1 MTEVY
6 NIRIGDLIWNQLD
19 DANIIGL
26 VYKMTPKYVY
36 YAVCA
41 RNKGNKD
48 GNHYIT
54 KDNKVRKDR
63 LYEAIR
69 TNHVG
74 ISYAQ
79 GTNRRRK
86 IKKNTEGG

>member
-6 NIRIGDLIWNQLD
+6 NLRIGDMIWNQLEG
-19 DANIIGL
+19 ANIIGL

-41 RNKGNKD
+41 RTRGDKNGD
-48 GNHYIT
+48 HYIT
-54 KDNKVRKDR
+54 KDHKVSKEK

-86 IKKNTEGG
+86 IKENTESR